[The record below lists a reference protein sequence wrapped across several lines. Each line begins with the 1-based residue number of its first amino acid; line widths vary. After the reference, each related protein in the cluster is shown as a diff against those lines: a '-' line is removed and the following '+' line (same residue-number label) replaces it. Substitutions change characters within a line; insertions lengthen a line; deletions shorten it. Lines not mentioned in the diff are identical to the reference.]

1 MIYFSEIIPTEIVQ
15 TIGWTLLNSLWQGM
29 AIALLLAIAL
39 FVFRK
44 KSAQFRY
51 ALSVSAMGLLVI
63 AAVVTYVIEYQLII
77 QVEEPLG
84 ILRFDAENS
93 NEFLLTQLE
102 STSTWFTYFIDYFN
116 QNIPLMVLVWML
128 GILFMGLRMIG
139 EITYVYHLKNYQ
151 TQIVP
156 NAVQLQLETL
166 LNQLNIQKRVKILES
181 LKVQTPMV
189 IGFLK
194 PVILMPIGLISGLSS
209 KQIESILA
217 HELVHIKRHDFAINL
232 LQSFVEVLLFFNPA
246 VWWISACIR
255 AEREHCCD
263 DLAIQ
268 VTGDKTTFVKTLA
281 QLEEIRISN
290 QFAMAFAN
298 NRNGVLHRI
307 RRILKK
313 ETTFHGFSRGFWGSL
328 ILVMCFFL
336 VAFSEGEMES
346 QALENDLINVIDNE
360 FEEALV
366 IEAAETTD
374 VQVDDKMGI
383 RSEEVKYLRDDV
395 KIKKISSAPLSKFII
410 ENSEVP
416 VLEGSINENSL
427 ERKVVIKLDSV
438 PKTKRELELLDKR
451 ISELQEKLIG
461 IEKEIKPLGKEHLEG
476 FQKARDAE
484 IAAMKQAAAKLEK
497 EEAYMEKEVM
507 AKLKYQREMQELKM
521 KEAQSQLAL
530 AKEKMSREREMNF
543 AKIEVEVS
551 QALDRELMD
560 LDEQKAK
567 IERNRDK
574 YSDEEYAQLI
584 EEIKQS
590 ESQIKGNIEQ
600 ELAIMRERQEHNLQ
614 VQELALQHEAQS
626 MDLERKQMELAAKQY
641 QMQLTEQKRHIEVA
655 KKEIAREMKAL
666 ENRDLSMLKREM
678 EEARKRVAEE
688 MEMLKMELDI
698 LKKERSRRV
707 E

>member
-232 LQSFVEVLLFFNPA
+232 LQ
-246 VWWISACIR
+246 
-255 AEREHCCD
+255 
-263 DLAIQ
+263 
-268 VTGDKTTFVKTLA
+268 
-281 QLEEIRISN
+281 
-290 QFAMAFAN
+290 
-298 NRNGVLHRI
+298 
-307 RRILKK
+307 
-313 ETTFHGFSRGFWGSL
+313 
-328 ILVMCFFL
+328 
-336 VAFSEGEMES
+336 
-346 QALENDLINVIDNE
+346 
-360 FEEALV
+360 
-366 IEAAETTD
+366 
-374 VQVDDKMGI
+374 
-383 RSEEVKYLRDDV
+383 
-395 KIKKISSAPLSKFII
+395 
-410 ENSEVP
+410 
-416 VLEGSINENSL
+416 
-427 ERKVVIKLDSV
+427 
-438 PKTKRELELLDKR
+438 
-451 ISELQEKLIG
+451 
-461 IEKEIKPLGKEHLEG
+461 
-476 FQKARDAE
+476 
-484 IAAMKQAAAKLEK
+484 
-497 EEAYMEKEVM
+497 
-507 AKLKYQREMQELKM
+507 
-521 KEAQSQLAL
+521 
-530 AKEKMSREREMNF
+530 
-543 AKIEVEVS
+543 
-551 QALDRELMD
+551 
-560 LDEQKAK
+560 
-567 IERNRDK
+567 
-574 YSDEEYAQLI
+574 
-584 EEIKQS
+584 
-590 ESQIKGNIEQ
+590 
-600 ELAIMRERQEHNLQ
+600 
-614 VQELALQHEAQS
+614 
-626 MDLERKQMELAAKQY
+626 
-641 QMQLTEQKRHIEVA
+641 
-655 KKEIAREMKAL
+655 
-666 ENRDLSMLKREM
+666 
-678 EEARKRVAEE
+678 
-688 MEMLKMELDI
+688 
-698 LKKERSRRV
+698 
-707 E
+707 